1 MSNLLAPPP
10 APETRA
16 DQRSTG
22 PFSLNR
28 RSLLAGGLLG
38 AGLAAM
44 PLSAQIA
51 AKGFT
56 HGIASGEPHANGV
69 LLWTRFVGSGDAR
82 LAWQVS
88 DSEDFGRVIAEG
100 ETLATPDRDWCA
112 KAEVTGLEPDRWYY
126 YRFTGPDGSHSATGR
141 TRTLP
146 QGPTGRFRLG
156 VFSCSNLGF
165 GWFNAYAHAAQA
177 GDLDLLVHLGD
188 YYYEYGVGT
197 YPDEQ
202 QLIAGRILSP
212 QSETVELADYRLR
225 HATYRADTDLQRL
238 TQLYPMI
245 LVADDH
251 ESANDSWQGGAQNH
265 QPGSEGSWD
274 ARKAA
279 SLRAYREWLPVSDD
293 PWKAY
298 QVGDLATLFRLE
310 TRLTARSEQLD
321 IARVLAGKSTPDEM
335 VAALTAFRDGAWV
348 DPARQMMGAAQ
359 EAWLA
364 DGLKASTRGG
374 TRWQVLV
381 QQVLMGN
388 LNTPTA
394 LAGALP
400 ADTPAALRQRL
411 MAGAMASELG
421 IPFNM
426 DAWDGYPAARRR
438 VFEAALAADANLV
451 VLAGDTHNGWAF
463 DLAQDGANV
472 GVEFGVSSV
481 TSPGFEGYLPQV
493 PTALLERALVDAN
506 PQLQWADTSR
516 RGYMAVELTPQA
528 ATCEWRFMSGVRQR
542 GTQLGGTHA
551 MTSALGSNA
560 LAMG

>member
-1 MSNLLAPPP
+1 
-10 APETRA
+10 
-16 DQRSTG
+16 
-22 PFSLNR
+22 
-28 RSLLAGGLLG
+28 
-38 AGLAAM
+38 M
-44 PLSAQIA
+44 PLSAQMA

-56 HGIASGEPHANGV
+56 HGLASGEPAQDGV
-69 LLWTRFVGSGDAR
+69 LLWTRYVGNNEAK

-88 DSEDFGRVIAEG
+88 DSAEFTRVVAEG
-100 ETLATPDRDWCA
+100 ETVASPERDWCA
-112 KAEVTGLEPDRWYY
+112 KAQVTGLEPGKWYY
-126 YRFTGPDGSHSATGR
+126 YRFTAPDGTRSEPGR

-146 QGPTGRFRLG
+146 QGPTSRFRIG
-156 VFSCSNLGF
+156 VFSCSNYSF
-165 GWFNAYAHAAQA
+165 GYFNAYAHAAEA
-177 GDLDLLVHLGD
+177 DDLDLLLHLGD
-188 YYYEYGVGT
+188 YYYEHDVGT
-197 YPDEQ
+197 YPDISG
-202 QLIAGRILSP
+202 IAPGRVLQP
-212 QSETVELADYRLR
+212 HSEIVQLADYRAR
-225 HATYRADTDLQRL
+225 HATYRADPDLQRL

-251 ESANDSWQGGAQNH
+251 ETANDSWQGGAQNH
-265 QPGSEGSWD
+265 QSATEGTWD
-274 ARKAA
+274 ARKRA

-321 IARVLAGKSTPDEM
+321 IAKVLAGKSTPDEM
-335 VAALTAFRDGAWV
+335 MAALKAFHDGEWA

-400 ADTPAALRQRL
+400 ANTPAALRQRL
-411 MAGAMASELG
+411 TASAMASQVG

-438 VFEAALAADANLV
+438 VFDAALAADANLIA
-451 VLAGDTHNGWAF
+451 LAGDTHNGWAF
-463 DLAQDGANV
+463 DLAQDGAKV
-472 GVEFGVSSV
+472 GVEFGVCSV
-481 TSPGFEGYLPQV
+481 TSPGFESYLSQV
-493 PTALLERALVDAN
+493 PPMLLERALVDAN

-516 RGYMAVELTPQA
+516 RGYMALELTPA
-528 ATCEWRFMSGVRQR
+528 SASCEWRFVSGIRQR
-542 GTQLGGTHA
+542 GTALAGTHTMA
-551 MTSALGSNA
+551 SALGSNA